1 MKSKFQMRLV
11 LIIFFISSGLVM
23 GLSVFTSIQ
32 LRGIVDTVHD
42 DAERRLMSVSRY
54 ATSLV
59 TERELTMLQSA
70 DDVGTPLFDKIQKR
84 LIEFAYENEVTYVY
98 FMRETEDGLCQY
110 IIDNDLLES
119 AVNLSTPPIPWE
131 AKAYETLRYGT
142 VNVELEVYQEGWE
155 GLISGF
161 APFFDLEGNIIA
173 VVGVDITDEN
183 IVQTRTTLTLLIP
196 LLIVILVIVIVS
208 GLLNLYLHKK
218 VDEERIRALEEAVQ
232 ANHGK
237 SQFLSNMSHEMRT
250 PLNAIIGM
258 ATVGV
263 SAKTME
269 EKDYSFDK
277 ISDASNHLRGVIN
290 DILDMSKI
298 EANRLELSEAAFS
311 FVKMLDKAIN
321 VNKLKMDELKQE
333 MVVEVDEK
341 IPNDL
346 VGDDQRL
353 TQVITNLISNAVKFT
368 PEGGKIVLTAW
379 LIEKDDSKIGIQIS
393 VADNGIGISEE
404 QMQRLFQSF
413 VQADA
418 STSRKY
424 GGTGLGLAISKR
436 IVEMMGGEIWV
447 ESEQGKGSVFTFTT
461 YLKQDL
467 MRGERKF
474 GKEEME
480 EKPGECRRLNGEEL
494 NERELDRGELN
505 QRKVES
511 TEGSVK
517 GTKGSEEKDDFSSHT
532 ILLAEDVEINREVV
546 RLLLEPTNIN
556 IVCAENGKEAVELFE
571 KNPDLYEVI
580 FMDIQM
586 PEMDGFDATKQIRGL
601 GTKEALEVPIIAMTA
616 NVFKE
621 DIKSCLEV
629 GMDGHIGKPI
639 DIGEIIKYLWKYLK

>member
-32 LRGIVDTVHD
+32 IRGIVETVHE

-70 DDVGTPLFDKIQKR
+70 DDVGTPLFDKIQER
-84 LIEFAYENEVTYVY
+84 LVEFAHENEVTYVY
-98 FMRETEDGLCQY
+98 FMRESEDGLCQY

-131 AKAYETLRYGT
+131 AKAYETLRQGT

-155 GLISGF
+155 GLVSGF
-161 APFFDLEGNIIA
+161 APFFDYEGNIIA
-173 VVGVDITDEN
+173 VVGVDISDEN

-196 LLIVILVIVIVS
+196 LLIVILVIVVVS
-208 GLLNLYLHKK
+208 GLLNLHIHNK
-218 VDEERIRALEEAVQ
+218 VDKERIHALEEAVK

-237 SQFLSNMSHEMRT
+237 SEFLSNMSHEMRT

-258 ATVGV
+258 ATVGI
-263 SAKTME
+263 SAESME

-277 ISDASNHLRGVIN
+277 ISGASNHLRGVIN

-298 EANRLELSEAAFS
+298 EANRLELYEES
-311 FVKMLDKAIN
+311 FNFMKMLEKAID
-321 VNKLKMDELKQE
+321 VNKFKMDEMKQE
-333 MVVEVDEK
+333 MIVDVDEK
-341 IPNDL
+341 IPSYL

-353 TQVITNLISNAVKFT
+353 TQVVTNLISNAVKFT
-368 PEGGKIVLTAW
+368 PEGGQIVLAAW
-379 LIEKDDSKIGIQIS
+379 LVEGDNSDIGVQIS
-393 VADNGIGISEE
+393 VSDNGIGISEE
-404 QMQRLFQSF
+404 QMERLFHSF
-413 VQADA
+413 AQADA

-436 IVEMMGGEIWV
+436 IVEMMGGQIWV
-447 ESEQGKGSVFTFTT
+447 ESEKGKGSKFTFTA
-461 YLKQDL
+461 YLKQDVTGDS
-467 MRGERKF
+467 RGA
-474 GKEEME
+474 KEELE
-480 EKPGECRRLNGEEL
+480 EKLG
-494 NERELDRGELN
+494 
-505 QRKVES
+505 KS
-511 TEGSVK
+511 EG
-517 GTKGSEEKDDFSSHT
+517 KDDFSGHT

-546 RLLLEPTNIN
+546 KLLLEPTHIN
-556 IVCAENGKEAVELFE
+556 IVCAENGKEAAELFE
-571 KNPDLYEVI
+571 ENPDLYEVI

-586 PEMDGFDATKQIRGL
+586 PEMDGFDATKRIRSL
-601 GTKEALEVPIIAMTA
+601 GTRQAVEVPIIAMTA

-621 DIKSCLEV
+621 DVANCLNA
-629 GMDGHIGKPI
+629 GMNGHIGKPI
-639 DIGEIIKYLWKYLK
+639 DMGEIIKYLWKYLK

>member
-11 LIIFFISSGLVM
+11 LMIFFISSGLVM

-32 LRGIVDTVHD
+32 LRGIVDTVHG

-59 TERELTMLQSA
+59 TERELTMLQSV
-70 DDVGTPLFDKIQKR
+70 DDVGTPLFDKIQER
-84 LIEFAYENEVTYVY
+84 LIEFADENEVTYVY
-98 FMRETEDGLCQY
+98 FMRETQDGLCQY
-110 IIDNDLLES
+110 IIDNDLSES
-119 AVNLSTPPIPWE
+119 AVNLSTSPIPWE
-131 AKAYETLRYGT
+131 AKAYETLRHGT

-161 APFFDLEGNIIA
+161 APFFDYDGNVIA

-196 LLIVILVIVIVS
+196 LLIVILVVVIVS
-208 GLLNLYLHKK
+208 GLLNLHIHNK
-218 VDEERIRALEEAVQ
+218 VDRERIHALEEAVR

-237 SQFLSNMSHEMRT
+237 SEFLSNMSHEMRT

-258 ATVGV
+258 ATVGM
-263 SAKTME
+263 SAETME

-298 EANRLELSEAAFS
+298 EANRLELYEAS
-311 FVKMLDKAIN
+311 FNFTKMLEKAID
-321 VNKLKMDELKQE
+321 VNRFKMDEMKQE
-333 MVVEVDEK
+333 MVVEIDEN

-368 PEGGKIVLTAW
+368 PEEGQIVLAAW
-379 LIEKDDSKIGIQIS
+379 LVEKDNSGIGVQIS
-393 VADNGIGISEE
+393 VSDNGIGISEE
-404 QMQRLFQSF
+404 QKQRLFHSF
-413 VQADA
+413 AQADA

-436 IVEMMGGEIWV
+436 IVEMMGGQIWV
-447 ESEQGKGSVFTFTT
+447 ESEKGKGSTFTFTA

-467 MRGERKF
+467 TGN
-474 GKEEME
+474 GKGIEEELE
-480 EKPGECRRLNGEEL
+480 EKP
-494 NERELDRGELN
+494 ERS
-505 QRKVES
+505 ES
-511 TEGSVK
+511 K
-517 GTKGSEEKDDFSSHT
+517 ADFSGHT

-546 RLLLEPTNIN
+546 KLLLEPTNIN
-556 IVCAENGKEAVELFE
+556 VVCAENGKDAVELF
-571 KNPDLYEVI
+571 KKKQDLYEVI

-586 PEMDGFDATKQIRGL
+586 PEMDGFDATKQIRSL
-601 GTKEALEVPIIAMTA
+601 GTKEAAEVPIIAMTA

-621 DIKSCLEV
+621 DVEGCLKA
-629 GMDGHIGKPI
+629 GMNGHIGKPI